1 MLAKNVND
9 DACCLDTRD
18 VLAFFMSNLAP
29 TGVSKEFPMLLQR
42 IFAAA
47 LLLACA
53 GLALMA
59 WPYQASFSYEP
70 VGPRAYPL
78 LMLGL
83 MSLALIYM
91 LFRPQPTKH
100 TVEEPALDRET
111 LIKISVCVALLIV
124 FAGTFEPLGFI
135 LSSMLIGIPMARLY
149 GGRWLPSAVIVGLM
163 AIGLYLLFDKAM
175 DVPLPLG
182 LLDVLE
188 N

>member
-1 MLAKNVND
+1 MLA
-9 DACCLDTRD
+9 
-18 VLAFFMSNLAP
+18 
-29 TGVSKEFPMLLQR
+29 QR
-42 IFAAA
+42 IFALVM
-47 LLLACA
+47 LLVCA

-83 MSLALIYM
+83 MSAGLIYM
-91 LFRPQPTKH
+91 LVRPQPTKH
-100 TVEEPALDRET
+100 TDEEPPLDRET
-111 LIKISVCVALLIV
+111 LVKIGICVVLLLV

-135 LSSMLIGIPMARLY
+135 LSSMLVGIPMARLY
-149 GGRWLPSAVIVGLM
+149 GGRWLPGAVIITLM
-163 AIGLYLLFDKAM
+163 SIGLYLLFDKAM

>member
-1 MLAKNVND
+1 MI
-9 DACCLDTRD
+9 TI
-18 VLAFFMSNLAP
+18 
-29 TGVSKEFPMLLQR
+29 QR
-42 IFAAA
+42 IFALV

-53 GLALMA
+53 GLAAMA
-59 WPYQASFSYEP
+59 WPYQAPFSYEP

-83 MSLALIYM
+83 MSLALLYM
-91 LFRPQPTKH
+91 LFRPTPVVH
-100 TVEEPALDRET
+100 SEDEPPLDRPT
-111 LIKISVCVALLIV
+111 LKKIAACIGLLLV

-135 LSSMLIGIPMARLY
+135 LASILIGVPMALLY
-149 GGRWLPSAVIVGLM
+149 GGRLLPSVIIVVLM
-163 AIGLYLLFDKAM
+163 SIALYVLFDRVM